1 MENEK
6 DLFEEFDEPIEIF
19 DEDGNKSEFYLIGTM
34 DYEGKNYAFFQPAES
49 VEGADPDDVVIFE
62 VDEKNKILL
71 PIEDEEYLDKIFEKF
86 GLLKKE
92 TSRLRHL
99 LRKLLC
105 ALIRV

>member
-19 DEDGNKSEFYLIGTM
+19 DED
-34 DYEGKNYAFFQPAES
+34 KNYAFFQPAET

-86 GLLKKE
+86 QIEYNEQFADEEEDGE
-92 TSRLRHL
+92 F
-99 LRKLLC
+99 
-105 ALIRV
+105 IN